1 MNIHYSAYKFFTAAL
16 VPALFPGF
24 WLYSRITGRYQKDL
38 KERLGLLSAKTVQGL
53 TGYPRIWIHAVSL
66 GEVKVA
72 SSIIPSLRRIMP
84 ECSIIL
90 STFTEHGK
98 NLAKDTFGK
107 EIPVIY
113 APVDFVGSVRKAL
126 AAIRPDAMVF
136 LETEIWPA
144 WVFEARRRGVKT
156 VLANGRISRK
166 SIGKYVKLRP
176 FFREVLKNFDVFSMV
191 LEGDAA
197 RIKAMGAEPRKIRI
211 NGNAKYDILK
221 NIADPAME
229 REMRQLLNLKS
240 SHKVFLAGSTR
251 RGEEE
256 LILEA
261 YGRILKRFPE
271 TILLITP
278 RHIERTQSIEAMLQK
293 RGLRYQLRT
302 DLGKG
307 KGKRTAQVVIFN
319 TFGELFKTYSVGTII
334 FCGGSL
340 VPLGGQNPMEPAVW
354 GKAVF
359 YGPSMENFLDAK
371 ALLEAAGAA
380 VEVTDPAML
389 AQKTIWLM
397 GHPEELKTRGLK
409 AREAVMKNQGA
420 AERHARVIA
429 QLLSA

>member
-1 MNIHYSAYKFFTAAL
+1 MNIYYSTYKFITAAL
-16 VPALFPGF
+16 VPVLFPGF
-24 WLYSRITGRYQKDL
+24 WLYSRITGRFRKGIR
-38 KERLGLLSAKTVQGL
+38 ERLGLLPGEMVRGL

-72 SSIIPSLRRIMP
+72 SSIIPAVRRIMP

-98 NLAKDTFGK
+98 DLAKYTFGK

-113 APVDFVGSVRKAL
+113 APLDLVVSVRKAL
-126 AAIRPDAMVF
+126 ASIRPQAVVF

-156 VLANGRISRK
+156 VLANGRISQR
-166 SIGKYVKLRP
+166 SIGKYFKLRP

-197 RIKAMGAEPRKIRI
+197 RIKAMGADSRKIRI

-221 NIADPAME
+221 NTADPGLE
-229 REMRQLLNLKS
+229 REMRQLLSLNS

-251 RGEEE
+251 RGEEG

-261 YGRILKRFPE
+261 YDMILKQFPE
-271 TILLITP
+271 TVLLITP
-278 RHIERTQSIEAMLQK
+278 RHIERTGSIKAMLDN

-307 KGKRTAQVVIFN
+307 NGKRTAPVVIFN
-319 TFGELFKTYSVGTII
+319 TFGELFKIYSVGTII

-371 ALLEAAGAA
+371 ALLESAGAA
-380 VEVTDPAML
+380 EEVTDPAML
-389 AQKTIWLM
+389 AQRAIWLM
-397 GHPEELKTRGLK
+397 GNPEELKNRGMR
-409 AREAVMKNQGA
+409 ARGRWPLP
-420 AERHARVIA
+420 RHT
-429 QLLSA
+429 